1 MAEAYRPRCKN
12 LSCKSM
18 IVYGEAFQNDAD
30 FQGEAADFWCA
41 LTTKVTGPD
50 GELVDLDSCSE
61 KGRSCFKEY

>member
-1 MAEAYRPRCKN
+1 
-12 LSCKSM
+12 M